1 MQRRIVLKRMGL
13 VVLVFFLAGLA
24 VLGGRPGPAV
34 ASRLAQ
40 STAYPPPGTTSP
52 LPTETL
58 VFGETPNLTGTP
70 DDFVFSPE
78 PPLAGSAGPNLFKTE
93 DAAIFDAFATLAGSQ
108 TLPATR
114 TPTVTRTA
122 TSTRTP
128 TATRTPTLTFTPS
141 ATGSTATPTASA
153 NPTAAVTLTAAPGA
167 TSRSMDW
174 KVFGIGF
181 SIPIL
186 VVAAG
191 ALVIYRT
198 RARGQ

>member
-1 MQRRIVLKRMGL
+1 MKRMGL

-24 VLGGRPGPAV
+24 VLGGRPGPAA

-52 LPTETL
+52 LPTKTL
-58 VFGETPNLTGTP
+58 VFGKTPDLTGTP
-70 DDFVFSPE
+70 GDFVFSPE
-78 PPLAGSAGPNLFKTE
+78 PTTLAGSAGPNLFKTE

-114 TPTVTRTA
+114 TPTVTRTS

-153 NPTAAVTLTAAPGA
+153 SPTEAVTLTAAPGA

-198 RARGQ
+198 RARGK